1 MTELED
7 RQQRNDRSDGV
18 WSRYLEGNYAPVAQ
32 EVTAY
37 DLEIEGELHEELTGR
52 CERNGPNPICQVD
65 PPSPQPGSNCSSLIP
80 SIDHLNVARYSTC
93 ERWMHGPR
101 TPADGDHGC
110 RRAHL
115 ITYL

>member
-1 MTELED
+1 
-7 RQQRNDRSDGV
+7 
-18 WSRYLEGNYAPVAQ
+18 
-32 EVTAY
+32 
-37 DLEIEGELHEELTGR
+37 
-52 CERNGPNPICQVD
+52 VD